1 MKSLLR
7 HPTHHL
13 RAGIPLPNADFLVEV
28 DLLPLLMAGALQLSE
43 VPLDRHPNFTD
54 FPAAL
59 LIMGIL
65 TAEKSKLISTAF
77 TATVDTISLS
87 QA

>member
-1 MKSLLR
+1 
-7 HPTHHL
+7 
-13 RAGIPLPNADFLVEV
+13 
-28 DLLPLLMAGALQLSE
+28 MAGALQLSE
-43 VPLDRHPNFTD
+43 VLLDRHPKFTD
-54 FPAAL
+54 FSAAL

>member
-1 MKSLLR
+1 LR

-13 RAGIPLPNADFLVEV
+13 RAGLRLPNADFLVEV

-43 VPLDRHPNFTD
+43 VLLDRHPKFTD
-54 FPAAL
+54 FSAAL

-65 TAEKSKLISTAF
+65 TDEKSKLISTAF